1 MMCCCLLQN
10 KDGCKGSFWF
20 TEHDLKEGVHVKRDK
35 TSASLLQLLR
45 HTGRLKEVRLSGEGV
60 VVAVKENVMSMS

>member
-1 MMCCCLLQN
+1 LLQN
-10 KDGCKGSFWF
+10 KDACKGCFWF

-45 HTGRLKEVRLSGEGV
+45 HTGRMKEVRGMVGE
-60 VVAVKENVMSMS
+60 